1 MLPYRDQ
8 LAQGKVKD
16 AEVSVKE
23 LQQPGLGMFQYLAD
37 LTLIYASTPLFVRSD
52 AQRQNP
58 SNQGPVPPALDGDA
72 DKLTKKR
79 AKDAIMALR
88 GRLRGQ
94 PNVHLSNSD
103 SMGRDQMLLNMAS
116 QFHTSIETGGRG
128 LSIEGQPMS
137 VSEGFGSI
145 LHADGILDL
154 RNGVAHSFFVEELPL
169 DSMSTHSERLAEA
182 KNRKDKSSDTNPTA
196 SEGEIEVDV
205 EVEVEQDNLR
215 VHHRQWFTSE
225 VDDVLVGTMDC
236 ADVSRSKASSSDNQS
251 NSITPTASIGLT
263 SCLNVAVRLSR
274 DSGPND
280 PPPTIFQ
287 IVKMKDGIAFGRDVD
302 KKRGNADANADAA
315 EGGKGLGMIKSDS
328 FAFQGS
334 VKSGNG
340 MTLPSTVTCGVIRCN
355 SIRVKEETGDS
366 GSNSSIG
373 GSLVHLQLTGTLQGD
388 GSESALGMPAVTCN
402 SAASADI
409 IISITNPS
417 KNLPI

>member
-1 MLPYRDQ
+1 
-8 LAQGKVKD
+8 
-16 AEVSVKE
+16 VSVKE

-37 LTLIYASTPLFVRSD
+37 LTLIYASTPMSIRSD

-58 SNQGPVPPALDGDA
+58 LNQGPVPPALDGDA

-88 GRLRGQ
+88 GRLRGL

-116 QFHTSIETGGRG
+116 QFQTSIDTGGRG
-128 LSIEGQPMS
+128 LSDKGQPMTL
-137 VSEGFGSI
+137 SEGFGGV
-145 LHADGILDL
+145 LHTDGILDL
-154 RNGVAHSFFVEELPL
+154 RSGVAHSFFVEELPL
-169 DSMSTHSERLAEA
+169 DSMSTHATSSSDRLAEA
-182 KNRKDKSSDTNPTA
+182 KNRKDKSTNTDPDA
-196 SEGEIEVDV
+196 LEGEIEADV

-215 VHHRQWFTSE
+215 VHHRQWFASE
-225 VDDVLVGTMDC
+225 VDNVLVGTMDC
-236 ADVSRSKASSSDNQS
+236 ADVSRSKGANSYNQS
-251 NSITPTASIGLT
+251 NSSSSSTSTGLT

-287 IVKMKDGIAFGRDVD
+287 IEKIKGGIAFGRDVD
-302 KKRGNADANADAA
+302 KKGGDAYADADAA
-315 EGGKGLGMIKSDS
+315 ECGGGVGMIKSES

-355 SIRVKEETGDS
+355 TVREKEETGDS
-366 GSNSSIG
+366 GSNPSIG
-373 GSLVHLQLTGTLQGD
+373 GSLVYLQLSGTLQGD
-388 GSESALGMPAVTCN
+388 GSENALGVPSVTCN
-402 SAASADI
+402 SATSADI

-417 KNLPI
+417 KNLPISC

>member
-1 MLPYRDQ
+1 M
-8 LAQGKVKD
+8 
-16 AEVSVKE
+16 SVKE

-37 LTLIYASTPLFVRSD
+37 LTLIYASTPLSIRSD

-58 SNQGPVPPALDGDA
+58 SNTGPVLPALDGDA

-79 AKDAIMALR
+79 AKDAIMAIR

-116 QFHTSIETGGRG
+116 QFQTSIENSGRG
-128 LSIEGQPMS
+128 LSDKGQQMT
-137 VSEGFGSI
+137 VSEGFGGV
-145 LHADGILDL
+145 LHTDGILDL

-169 DSMSTHSERLAEA
+169 DDMSTHATSSSDRLADS
-182 KNRKDKSSDTNPTA
+182 KNREDKNGNPDPNA
-196 SEGEIEVDV
+196 LEGETEAEADVEV

-215 VHHRQWFTSE
+215 VHHRQWFASE
-225 VDDVLVGTMDC
+225 VDNVLVGTMDC
-236 ADVSRSKASSSDNQS
+236 ADVSRSKGTNSNNQS
-251 NSITPTASIGLT
+251 NSTTPTASTGLT

-287 IVKMKDGIAFGRDVD
+287 IEKIKGGIAFARDVEI
-302 KKRGNADANADAA
+302 KRGNADVNADANAA
-315 EGGKGLGMIKSDS
+315 EGGVGVGMIKSDS

-355 SIRVKEETGDS
+355 SMRVKEETGDS
-366 GSNSSIG
+366 KSNSIIG
-373 GSLVHLQLTGTLQGD
+373 GSLVYLQLTGSHQGD
-388 GSESALGMPAVTCN
+388 GSESALGVPAVTCN
-402 SAASADI
+402 SATSADI

>member
-1 MLPYRDQ
+1 M
-8 LAQGKVKD
+8 
-16 AEVSVKE
+16 SVKE

-37 LTLIYASTPLFVRSD
+37 LTLIYASTPLSIRSD

-58 SNQGPVPPALDGDA
+58 LNQGPVPPSLEGDA
-72 DKLTKKR
+72 DKQTKKR

-103 SMGRDQMLLNMAS
+103 TMGRDQMLLNMAS
-116 QFHTSIETGGRG
+116 QFQASIETGDRG
-128 LSIEGQPMS
+128 LSDKGQPMTLR
-137 VSEGFGSI
+137 EGFGGA
-145 LHADGILDL
+145 LHTDGILDL
-154 RNGVAHSFFVEELPL
+154 RSGVAHSFFVEELPP
-169 DSMSTHSERLAEA
+169 DSMSAHATSSSDRLAEA
-182 KNRKDKSSDTNPTA
+182 KNRKDKSSNTDPDA
-196 SEGEIEVDV
+196 LGGEIEADV

-215 VHHRQWFTSE
+215 VHHRQWFASE
-225 VDDVLVGTMDC
+225 VDNVLVGTMDC
-236 ADVSRSKASSSDNQS
+236 ADVSRSKGTNSNNQS
-251 NSITPTASIGLT
+251 NSSSSSSTSGLT

-287 IVKMKDGIAFGRDVD
+287 IEKIKGGMAFGRDVD
-302 KKRGNADANADAA
+302 KKSGNADGDAGAA
-315 EGGKGLGMIKSDS
+315 EGGGGVGMIKSDS

-340 MTLPSTVTCGVIRCN
+340 ITLPSTVTCGVIRCN
-355 SIRVKEETGDS
+355 SMRVKEETEDS

-373 GSLVHLQLTGTLQGD
+373 GSLVYLQLTGTHQGD
-388 GSESALGMPAVTCN
+388 GSENALGVPAVTCN
-402 SAASADI
+402 SATSADI